1 MTSHHGVR
9 RDRWRD
15 GGLDRVPVPAVP
27 GQLWLCGKHV
37 VGADPEAALRRI
49 GATQQSC
56 ESGGR
61 APLRGGGG
69 ELGRRDE
76 QRGCESS
83 TSVDGTI
90 VCLNQPGELADRYPA
105 YVDWLRRHDGG
116 RALWFPIPDLH
127 APALDDLR
135 PLLDDIGR
143 RLAAGGHVLVH
154 CGAGVGRAG
163 TVAVCVL
170 LQHGLGREEALAH
183 VADHRPM
190 AGPEVGAQRDLVEQ
204 LAASLS

>member
-1 MTSHHGVR
+1 VVR

-15 GGLDRVPVPAVP
+15 GGLDRVPVAALA

-37 VGADPEAALRRI
+37 VGADPQAALRRI
-49 GATQQSC
+49 G
-56 ESGGR
+56 
-61 APLRGGGG
+61 G
-69 ELGRRDE
+69 E
-76 QRGCESS
+76 
-83 TSVDGTI
+83 GTI
-90 VCLNQPGELADRYPA
+90 VCLNQPGELADRYPV
-105 YVDWLRRHDGG
+105 YVDWLREHDGG

-135 PLLDDIGR
+135 PLLAEIGR

-154 CGAGVGRAG
+154 CGAGIGRAG

-170 LQHGLGREEALAH
+170 MQHGFGRDDALAH

-190 AGPEVGAQRDLVEQ
+190 AGPEVGAQRDLVDE
-204 LAASLS
+204 LAATLA